1 MLLGAELRERNLS
14 AGMLVETVQGPTP
27 DRSSWWCGIVLP
39 ELFRRLI
46 GCWFPASFGPS
57 SPPPPAASREPALWA
72 GGNLGRAMGSYY
84 EFALTGK
91 LSSPNGAGPTPH
103 ASDCC
108 RPNAHPDGQ
117 IRASHHMPVIK
128 IHRRV
133 HVRVRTYT
141 CSGAGPWTRVGRI
154 RLLELTRI
162 LP

>member
-1 MLLGAELRERNLS
+1 MVWYS
-14 AGMLVETVQGPTP
+14 IAGTV
-27 DRSSWWCGIVLP
+27 
-39 ELFRRLI
+39 
-46 GCWFPASFGPS
+46 PAFNW
-57 SPPPPAASREPALWA
+57 PAAGFLRLLVRHLLLQLPAEPALWP
-72 GGNLGRAMGSYY
+72 GLGNLGRATGSYY

-133 HVRVRTYT
+133 HVRVRTYADR
-141 CSGAGPWTRVGRI
+141 SGVGP
-154 RLLELTRI
+154 LY
-162 LP
+162 